1 MDFEKLTLDGL
12 IDTGA
17 LTSAISEQDLNKI
30 KLLANEAIKETGPP
44 PNFQIM
50 VANGQLEVPTGT
62 VLLEFEVADFM
73 LKENFIIMKNL
84 PNPLIGL
91 CFLRRNNAIFDV
103 TQGILTFPYLSMQ
116 LKPDTQTAIRQATPL
131 FAENTYTLRPGETL
145 AIASKMPHLMDHNV
159 TGIVTPSHQFENHDS
174 IFITASL
181 STVNNNAI
189 GYQIINFSEFPYTIT
204 LDTHLADFKILTPEQ
219 IKHIQPI
226 DPSVL
231 SFMIQHEETT
241 EVYINELLKVP
252 QQNSEQESYWFPTP
266 EDPGDPTTYTPIQQ
280 RIYNELLELKEL
292 EKRNPHDNESSRKAF
307 LSNFDWSDTTLSQ
320 TEQAEIEEILVE
332 FHDIFARHRFD
343 IGINREFKVKL
354 TPNDDRP
361 AYSQSL
367 PTPINLKDDIT
378 VELALLHKYGII
390 TTLPFSKYASPI
402 FAQRKP
408 NGRLRLLVDLR
419 KINNLITE
427 DYANNNHPV
436 STLSDAAQHMAG
448 KKLFCKLD
456 CSQAYHCLQMADYQS
471 IQMLAFNF
479 ASRTFAYRRLA
490 QGLSRSLSAFSSF
503 MREYLDR
510 AIKADQCAQYVDDIG
525 IAANDSNQ
533 LCINIKTVF
542 ECIRNA
548 GLKLFMSK
556 CHFGVKQVDFL
567 GRTITPDGVAP
578 QADKVKDF
586 LAKLKFPKSKKALQ
600 RYIGFLNYYRNYIP
614 RLSEQL
620 TPFFKL
626 LKETSKF
633 YVPTN
638 LVEDFTNLNQLLE
651 NSCQLAL
658 KQPLKDKQL
667 IVMSDASFT
676 AAGYAIM
683 IEDDP
688 NQKLQSKRKTYA
700 PIAFGSK
707 TFNPTQTKMSIYAK
721 EFLSIYFAFVE
732 FGHLMWGSTFPVIVF
747 TDNRSVTRFFQTKMI
762 PPALWNACDY
772 VLQYNFVIAHVAG
785 SMNTAADFL
794 SRTESNPTEK
804 LEMTIRND
812 IHTKAIEVNIQST
825 GIVEEEQIYILPDEE
840 IDENQLWE
848 EKQNTRNQAQNE
860 THNDPEND
868 VSELQQFHKPTS
880 GLISCSSGHFKDNA
894 RIRLEQNNDIVL
906 RNLRAKIEGEPFD
919 ENELASD
926 FRYQHYLQ
934 NITRIEIK
942 HEVLTRKY
950 YTDTGMISHYQILL
964 PIQLLEELLQALHGH
979 NSNHPGITKMIQETR
994 QKYYYPCMAKYIKK
1008 WVSNCQICIQTKRIN
1023 NDLLRTELLN
1033 CPEWD
1038 LGPEDILQMDI
1049 LPNLPP
1055 SGGYDHIITAIDVF
1069 SRYLFAYPVTRI
1081 TATAVSKVIMDILC
1095 KHTYLPTTIIT
1106 DLGTQFNAQVTH
1118 EIAAVLGIEMKHAT
1132 MKHAQTIGLL
1142 ERTHASVKTH
1152 LKAATGEFRNNWHKY
1167 LPLAV
1172 LNHNTTYHASLGC
1185 EPSRVFH
1192 GRIPHNILD
1201 YKLGYNP
1208 NPRYQPHTDIA
1219 EEIQKRM
1226 RTLLDQT
1233 KKNIM
1238 QSYLKYKA
1246 YYDRKAKA
1254 APLETTDYCYI
1265 LNPKTDTQATKIP
1278 FREFRWC
1285 GPYKVEK
1292 VLPNNNYIVRRLG
1305 TNKTQLLH
1313 RIRLRKFTPQAP
1325 LADIFVRETDWQ
1337 KDDQMTIANDDLYAQ
1352 SWNTNFGAN
1361 PFDDIP
1367 SDAIHNTE
1375 DTEYVPI
1382 QIPDNSRP
1390 PSPVSSKN
1398 SGGSPV
1404 DQTTDPD
1411 QNHENQADEIP
1422 QHTSEDDQNTQ
1433 ITQKEQ
1439 NNTSS
1444 NEIQKTPENT
1454 QNVSKNT
1461 QNSPENS
1468 QNTPLQEEPIN
1479 TRSERYNLRPNPN
1492 PNYSDSFR
1500 Y

>member
-1 MDFEKLTLDGL
+1 M
-12 IDTGA
+12 
-17 LTSAISEQDLNKI
+17 
-30 KLLANEAIKETGPP
+30 TGP
-44 PNFQIM
+44 
-50 VANGQLEVPTGT
+50 
-62 VLLEFEVADFM
+62 
-73 LKENFIIMKNL
+73 
-84 PNPLIGL
+84 
-91 CFLRRNNAIFDV
+91 
-103 TQGILTFPYLSMQ
+103 
-116 LKPDTQTAIRQATPL
+116 IRHSAKQ
-131 FAENTYTLRPGETL
+131 R
-145 AIASKMPHLMDHNV
+145 
-159 TGIVTPSHQFENHDS
+159 
-174 IFITASL
+174 
-181 STVNNNAI
+181 
-189 GYQIINFSEFPYTIT
+189 
-204 LDTHLADFKILTPEQ
+204 
-219 IKHIQPI
+219 
-226 DPSVL
+226 
-231 SFMIQHEETT
+231 QH
-241 EVYINELLKVP
+241 
-252 QQNSEQESYWFPTP
+252 
-266 EDPGDPTTYTPIQQ
+266 
-280 RIYNELLELKEL
+280 
-292 EKRNPHDNESSRKAF
+292 
-307 LSNFDWSDTTLSQ
+307 
-320 TEQAEIEEILVE
+320 IEEILID

-343 IGINREFKVKL
+343 IGTNREFKVKL

-427 DYANNNHPV
+427 DYTNNNHPV

-471 IQMLAFNF
+471 IQMLA
-479 ASRTFAYRRLA
+479 SRTFAYRRLA

-503 MREYLDR
+503 MREYLDK

-525 IAANDSNQ
+525 IAANNAQQ
-533 LCINIKTVF
+533 LCANIRTVF

-548 GLKLFMSK
+548 GLKLTMSK

-567 GRTITPDGVAP
+567 GRTITPEGVAP
-578 QADKVKDF
+578 QAEKVKNF
-586 LAKLKFPKSKKALQ
+586 LSKLRFPKSKKALQ

-614 RLSEQL
+614 RLSERL
-620 TPFFKL
+620 SPFFKL

-638 LVEDFTNLNQLLE
+638 LVEDFINLNKLLE

-667 IVMSDASFT
+667 IIMSDASFT

-721 EFLSIYFAFVE
+721 ELLSIYFAFVE

-747 TDNRSVTRFFQTKMI
+747 TDNRSVTRFFQAKLI

-794 SRTESNPTEK
+794 SRTEVNPVEK
-804 LEMTIRND
+804 LELTIRND
-812 IHTKAIEVNIQST
+812 INTKAIEVNIQSS
-825 GIVEEEQIYILPDEE
+825 GIVEEEQIYILPDDEL
-840 IDENQLWE
+840 DENQLWQ
-848 EKQNTRNQAQNE
+848 EKQNIRDQAQNE
-860 THNDPEND
+860 THNEPENNIT
-868 VSELQQFHKPTS
+868 ELQQFHKPTS
-880 GLISCSSGHFKDNA
+880 GLNTCSEGHFRDNA
-894 RIRLEQNNDIVL
+894 KIRLEQNNDIVL
-906 RNLRAKIEGEPFD
+906 RNLRAKIEGHPFD
-919 ENELASD
+919 EHELASD
-926 FRYQHYLQ
+926 YRYHHYLQ
-934 NITRIEIK
+934 NIARIEIK
-942 HEVLTRKY
+942 QEVLTRRY
-950 YTDTGMISHYQILL
+950 YTDTGTTSHYQILL
-964 PIQLLEELLQALHGH
+964 PAQLLEEFLQALHGH
-979 NSNHPGITKMIQETR
+979 NSNHPGITKMIQEAR
-994 QKYYYPCMAKYIKK
+994 QKYYYPCIAKYIKK
-1008 WVSNCQICIQTKRIN
+1008 LVTNCQTCIQTKRIN

-1081 TATAVSKVIMDILC
+1081 TASAVARVIMDILC

-1118 EIAAVLGIEMKHAT
+1118 EVAAVLGIELKHAT
-1132 MKHAQTIGLL
+1132 MKHAQTIGIL

-1152 LKAATGEFRNNWHKY
+1152 LKAATGEFRNNWHRF

-1172 LNHNTTYHASLGC
+1172 LNHNTTYHATLGC

-1208 NPRYQPHTDIA
+1208 NPKYLPHTDVA
-1219 EEIQKRM
+1219 EEVQRRM
-1226 RTLLDQT
+1226 KILLDQT

-1254 APLETTDYCYI
+1254 SPLETTDYCYV
-1265 LNPKTDTQATKIP
+1265 LNPKADTQATKIP
-1278 FREFRWC
+1278 FREFRWQ
-1285 GPYKVEK
+1285 GPYKVKK

-1337 KDDQMTIANDDLYAQ
+1337 KDDQLPITQDDLYAQ
-1352 SWNTNFGAN
+1352 SWNTNFGPN
-1361 PFDDIP
+1361 PFEDNPPEYSQNIEDI
-1367 SDAIHNTE
+1367 
-1375 DTEYVPI
+1375 EYLPI
-1382 QIPDNSRP
+1382 TSPENNHP
-1390 PSPVSSKN
+1390 PSLEISKN

-1404 DQTTDPD
+1404 EQTTEQD
-1411 QNHENQADEIP
+1411 QNHENHDDETP
-1422 QHTSEDDQNTQ
+1422 QQVNEENDNNTQ
-1433 ITQKEQ
+1433 KTQKDT
-1439 NNTSS
+1439 NTSTD
-1444 NEIQKTPENT
+1444 NDIQKT
-1454 QNVSKNT
+1454 
-1461 QNSPENS
+1461 PENS
-1468 QNTPLQEEPIN
+1468 QNTPSQEEPIN
-1479 TRSERYNLRPNPN
+1479 TRGEKYNLRPNPN
-1492 PNYSDSFR
+1492 PNYSDTYR